1 MKLTEQDKQTLRD
14 FGHPESDMRQLCEAA
29 RRCKYTDEHGNR
41 LTAEKAIGAVPKPA
55 SFANIARLNP
65 HSIQPQIP
73 PEIIACGLNASFN
86 IKQIVCG
93 TW

>member
-41 LTAEKAIGAVPKPA
+41 ISAEKAIKLLGRKTWLSGISRAAFHATAGREENNNYV
-55 SFANIARLNP
+55 SFDCYKMLF
-65 HSIQPQIP
+65 
-73 PEIIACGLNASFN
+73 G
-86 IKQIVCG
+86 
-93 TW
+93 